1 MAVYD
6 DQMERGF
13 PGMKCDSGDDR
24 VESFPAFA
32 AIPFGRVVA
41 TNPATAQSTPLDN
54 PPVNL
59 PTGAFTQGRG
69 VSLHSHAVS
78 NTPDGYAQYDCVSV
92 MTRGLCYVE
101 CAAST
106 ALTVN
111 GPLEVDG
118 QGRAAATGI
127 ALNNAV
133 IRGPVVT
140 LANGQYMVPVELHS
154 PMAVPEAA

>member
-6 DQMERGF
+6 DQMEHGF

-41 TNPATAQSTPLDN
+41 SNPATAQLTPLDN
-54 PPVNL
+54 PPVSL
-59 PTGAFTQGRG
+59 PTGAFTQVRG
-69 VSLHSHAVS
+69 VALQSHAVA

-92 MTRGLCYVE
+92 MTRGLAYVE
-101 CAAST
+101 CAAAT

-111 GPLEVDG
+111 GPVTVNAAG
-118 QGRAAATGI
+118 QAAATGTDVP
-127 ALNNAV
+127 NAV
-133 IRGPVVT
+133 IRGPVTT
-140 LANGQYMVPVELHS
+140 LANGQFMVPVEFHS
-154 PMAVPEAA
+154 PMAVPAAA